1 LTDVE
6 WYFLF
11 KNLFSKARQAR
22 LDAEKEIQIAA
33 QELLDVQQVR
43 HKIEVE
49 GIVLHRV
56 SSCCIVFHR
65 VSSCFIVFLFVLFVL
80 FFIIFTKYF

>member
-1 LTDVE
+1 MV
-6 WYFLF
+6 LF
-11 KNLFSKARQAR
+11 VQKLFSKARQAR

-49 GIVLHRV
+49 GIVFHRV
-56 SSCCIVFHR
+56 SSCFIVFHR
-65 VSSCFIVFLFVLFVL
+65 VSSCFIVFHRVPLCPFLPNTFD
-80 FFIIFTKYF
+80 

>member
-1 LTDVE
+1 MV
-6 WYFLF
+6 LF
-11 KNLFSKARQAR
+11 VQTFFKLFSKARQAR

-49 GIVLHRV
+49 GIV
-56 SSCCIVFHR
+56 FHR
-65 VSSCFIVFLFVLFVL
+65 VSSCFIVFHRVPLCPFLPNTFD
-80 FFIIFTKYF
+80 

>member
-1 LTDVE
+1 MV
-6 WYFLF
+6 LF
-11 KNLFSKARQAR
+11 VQKPFSKARQAR

-56 SSCCIVFHR
+56 SSCFIVFHR
-65 VSSCFIVFLFVLFVL
+65 VPLCPLCP
-80 FFIIFTKYF
+80 FFHHFYQILLTD

>member
-1 LTDVE
+1 MV
-6 WYFLF
+6 LF
-11 KNLFSKARQAR
+11 VQTFFKLFSKARQAR

-49 GIVLHRV
+49 GIV
-56 SSCCIVFHR
+56 FHR
-65 VSSCFIVFLFVLFVL
+65 VASCFIVLHRVPLCPL
-80 FFIIFTKYF
+80 CPLCPFFHHFYQILLTD

>member
-1 LTDVE
+1 MV
-6 WYFLF
+6 LF
-11 KNLFSKARQAR
+11 VQKLFSKARQAR

-56 SSCCIVFHR
+56 ASCCIVFHR
-65 VSSCFIVFLFVLFVL
+65 VSSCFSLSSLSSLSFFPSFLPNTFD
-80 FFIIFTKYF
+80 